1 METEFIPK
9 DPETLNNFD
18 EVLAE
23 YNRVNDTMLHF
34 TDSYDTRI
42 DLYVAEESTADG
54 YGIWTICSQGEGLNL
69 EDGVFYYQP
78 GADDVF
84 RVINENSYGSEYNVY
99 TELPFEEIEEY
110 MFQELV
116 TNYDNYLQELEDNK
130 EE

>member
-1 METEFIPK
+1 METKFIPK

-18 EVLAE
+18 EVLNE

-34 TDSYDTRI
+34 TDSYDSRI
-42 DLYVAEESTADG
+42 DLHVAEETTADG
-54 YGIWTICSQGEGLNL
+54 YGIWTIVAHGEGLNL
-69 EDGVFYYQP
+69 EDSVFYYEP
-78 GADDVF
+78 SADDVF
-84 RVINENSYGSEYNVY
+84 RAINDRSYGDDYNVY
-99 TELPFEEIEEY
+99 IEMSFQEIEEY

>member
-23 YNRVNDTMLHF
+23 YNRVNDTNLKF
-34 TDSYDTRI
+34 TDTYNGRVHLWVS
-42 DLYVAEESTADG
+42 EETTADG
-54 YGIWTICSQGEGLNL
+54 YGIYTIRLDGESVDMENL
-69 EDGVFYYQP
+69 YYYKPDAYAVFE
-78 GADDVF
+78 
-84 RVINENSYGSEYNVY
+84 VINQNNYYDEFVVY
-99 TELPFEEIEEY
+99 HDMEWQEFEEY
-110 MFQELV
+110 MVEELH

>member
-23 YNRVNDTMLHF
+23 YNRVNDTNLKF
-34 TDSYDTRI
+34 TDTYNGRVHLWVS
-42 DLYVAEESTADG
+42 EETTADG
-54 YGIWTICSQGEGLNL
+54 YGIYTIRLDGEGV
-69 EDGVFYYQP
+69 DMDTIYYYKPDAYAVFE
-78 GADDVF
+78 
-84 RVINENSYGSEYNVY
+84 VINQSNYYDEFIVY
-99 TELPFEEIEEY
+99 HDMEDQEFEEY
-110 MFQELV
+110 MFEELV